1 MRWMIAALAL
11 CAAAC
16 SEPELAGGPD
26 AQNPAGGYTL
36 EVRADQSTQVFL
48 VTGPDGRSVAGR
60 AADGVSGIMDTEA
73 ARAFTVMPEGEEP
86 LPEVMAL
93 RFPGFDLSVSGEGD
107 ASNAEGARV
116 SINAGGRTVEVNAR
130 EDSEGVNERAHVRI
144 TGASEA
150 DVRDFISDADELSPE
165 TQAQMLTA
173 LGLN

>member
-1 MRWMIAALAL
+1 MRWVIAALAL

-16 SEPELAGGPD
+16 SEPELAGGPGS
-26 AQNPAGGYTL
+26 QNPAGGYTL
-36 EVRADQSTQVFL
+36 EVRADKDVQVFL

-60 AADGVSGIMDTEA
+60 STDGVSGIMDTQE
-73 ARAFTVMPEGEEP
+73 ARAFTLMPAGEEP

-93 RFPGFDLSVSGEGD
+93 RFPGLELSVSAEGE
-107 ASNAEGARV
+107 ANNAEGARV

-130 EDSEGVNERAHVRI
+130 EDGEGVNERAHVRI

-150 DVRDFISDADELSPE
+150 DVREFISEAEALSPE
-165 TQAQMLTA
+165 TQAQMLSA